1 MSLSLTTWTMSGKAD
16 VSNFYYP
23 GITPCSNILKLTVNA
38 FAQKTKTMQK
48 YEKFMENCLLTRT
61 KQKLVKTQS
70 FIKMIMLLTASP
82 PSILTGNIYNPGH
95 YILKSI

>member
-1 MSLSLTTWTMSGKAD
+1 MSGKAD

-61 KQKLVKTQS
+61 KQKLAKNQS
-70 FIKMIMLLTASP
+70 FIKMIMLLTAFP
-82 PSILTGNIYNPGH
+82 PSILIGNIYNQGY
-95 YILKSI
+95 YIKNLYDNILYIY